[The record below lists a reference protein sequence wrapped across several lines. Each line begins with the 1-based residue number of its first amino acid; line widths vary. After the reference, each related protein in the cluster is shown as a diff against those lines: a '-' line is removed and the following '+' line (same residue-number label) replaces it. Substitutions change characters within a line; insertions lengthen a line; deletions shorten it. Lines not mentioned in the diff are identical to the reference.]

1 MKKTILINIFDT
13 GAIRNILR
21 TGAFEVLKAAQDVK
35 IIILFPEDKKEIYAR
50 EFESE
55 NVKIDFWPDKL
66 PSKIEQFALFV
77 AKNSIPT
84 HAVRQ
89 IQEVGIDGS
98 TMKRDRYIFARV
110 FWLLGHI
117 YLWRFF
123 ARVIA
128 ANFFNDALFGD
139 VVKKYKPD
147 LIFCSTI
154 YSINDLRLLKYAKKN
169 KIPVIGMIKSWDSL
183 TSKDPLLIKPDWLIV
198 HNEIIKKEAV
208 NIGHYPEEKIFVAG
222 MPQFDN
228 YIDENVLVPR
238 EEFLN
243 SRGLDPDK
251 KLILY
256 IAVGACLSLHEKE
269 MIELLGEI
277 INSGDLKY
285 PAQLLVRLYPSFT
298 SNEDQIGQIP
308 NIVMERPGKALFS
321 DGKKT
326 LRDNYDLKGGA
337 TEHLINSLKWS
348 DVSIDGGS
356 TTIIE
361 SSLLDTPSVMIGF
374 DACEEKNYWR
384 SSKRLPKRD
393 HEIPTVKS
401 GGFKVANNKQEL
413 IKYINE
419 YLDNRNLDKE
429 GRQRLVQEQCYKI
442 DGKAGERVAKFILS
456 KVY

>member
-21 TGAFEVLKAAQDVK
+21 TGVLDVLKKDENIK
-35 IIILFPEDKKEIYAR
+35 IVILFPEDKKEMYEK
-50 EFESE
+50 EFASE
-55 NVKIDFWPDKL
+55 NVIIDSWPDKL

-77 AKNSIPT
+77 TKNSIPT

-98 TMKRDRYIFARV
+98 IMKRGRYIFARV
-110 FWLLGHI
+110 FWLFGHI
-117 YLWRFF
+117 YLWRAFV
-123 ARVIA
+123 RIIV

-139 VVKKYKPD
+139 VIKKYKPD
-147 LIFCSTI
+147 LIFCPTI
-154 YSINDLRLLKYAKKN
+154 YSINDLRLLKYAKEN
-169 KIPVIGMIKSWDSL
+169 KISVIGMIKSWDSL
-183 TSKDPLLIKPDWLIV
+183 TSKDPLLIKPDYLIV

-208 NIGHYPEEKIFVAG
+208 NIGHYPEEKIFIAG

-228 YIDENVLVPR
+228 YINENVLVPR

-277 INSGDLKY
+277 INSGELKY

-298 SNEDQIGQIP
+298 SNEDQIKPIP
-308 NIVMERPGKALFS
+308 NMVMERPGKALFS
-321 DGKKT
+321 DSEKT

-374 DACEEKNYWR
+374 DACEDKNYWR

-393 HEIPTVKS
+393 HEIPAVKS
-401 GGFKVANNKQEL
+401 SGFKVANNKQEL

-456 KVY
+456 KI

>member
-21 TGAFEVLKAAQDVK
+21 TGAFEVLKTGRDVK
-35 IIILFPEDKKEIYAR
+35 IVVLLPEDKREIYAK

-66 PSKIEQFALFV
+66 PSTIEQFALFV
-77 AKNSIPT
+77 VKNSIPK

-98 TMKRDRYIFARV
+98 TMKRGRYIFARA
-110 FWLLGHI
+110 FWLLGHV
-117 YLWRFF
+117 YLWRVF
-123 ARVIA
+123 ARIIA
-128 ANFFNDALFGD
+128 AIFFNDALFGD
-139 VVKKYKPD
+139 IIKKYKPD
-147 LIFCSTI
+147 LIFCPTI
-154 YSINDLRLLKYAKKN
+154 YSINDLRLLSCAKKN
-169 KIPVIGMIKSWDSL
+169 KILTIGMIKSWDSL

-198 HNEIIKKEAV
+198 HNEIIKKEAIE
-208 NIGHYPEEKIFVAG
+208 IGHYPEKKIFVAG

-228 YIDENVLVPR
+228 YINENVLVPR

-277 INSGDLKY
+277 INSGELKY

-298 SNEDQIGQIP
+298 SNEDQIGPIP
-308 NIVMERPGKALFS
+308 NMVMERPGKALFS

-361 SSLLDTPSVMIGF
+361 SSLLDTPSIMIGF

-384 SSKRLPKRD
+384 SSKRLPRRD
-393 HEIPTVKS
+393 HEIPAVKS
-401 GGFKVANNKQEL
+401 GGFKVANNKREL

-419 YLDNRNLDKE
+419 YLDNRNLDKT
-429 GRQRLVQEQCYKI
+429 GRQRLAQEQCYKI